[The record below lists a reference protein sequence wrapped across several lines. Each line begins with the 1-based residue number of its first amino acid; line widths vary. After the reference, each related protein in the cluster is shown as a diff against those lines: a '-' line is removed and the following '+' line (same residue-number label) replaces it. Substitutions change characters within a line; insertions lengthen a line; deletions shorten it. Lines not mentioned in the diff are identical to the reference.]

1 MNPRFEWNPQKAAK
15 NLQKHGISFEE
26 ASTVFSDP
34 LYITFLDE
42 EHSLNEDRYVTTGQS
57 SQHRLL
63 VVAHTEETERIR
75 IISTRQATNHEKRF
89 YEEAQ

>member
-1 MNPRFEWNPQKAAK
+1 MNPRFEWNPRKAAR
-15 NLQKHGISFEE
+15 NLQKHGVSFEE

-42 EHSLNEDRYVTTGQS
+42 EHSLDEDRYITTGQS
-57 SQHRLL
+57 SQRRLL
-63 VVAHTEETERIR
+63 VVAHTEEAERIR
-75 IISTRQATNHEKRF
+75 IISARQATNHEKRF